1 MRFQHLSAVV
11 LLLAFILAS
20 GLQQASA
27 QNQRQNAIGMEEIVL
42 DNILAR
48 TSIRSYQDRPVEQD
62 KIEKLLRAG
71 MAAPSAVDKRP
82 WHFIVVTD
90 KQVLQGL
97 AQANPNAGMAARA
110 PLAIVVCG
118 DKTKALTRVPDYW
131 VQDVA
136 AATENILIAAQG
148 MGLGAVWTGTY
159 PVTER
164 VEKVAAVLNLPDH
177 IIPFCTIVI
186 GYPEKPQAP
195 KDKWDENNI
204 SYNTYGGAKPAMDE
218 PAPQFREFN
227 VNEDFL
233 LNPFNYF
240 TQPGGLLV
248 CAGDRTGSNAMT
260 IGWGALGTLWGHKT
274 NTVTVYV
281 AQARYTHEFMER
293 CDYFTIMTFKD
304 QNVLRYMGTK
314 SGRDG
319 DKAAALGLHVAYTE
333 NGTPYYEEAECVIEC
348 KKMYSGTFDPAKFK
362 DEVPR
367 DFYDGFAAGYHSFYI
382 GKVVKAYKKD

>member
-1 MRFQHLSAVV
+1 MMRIKHLIAVALLVTSA
-11 LLLAFILAS
+11 LTAT
-20 GLQQASA
+20 A
-27 QNQRQNAIGMEEIVL
+27 QNNNRQLSNGMEEIVL

-90 KQVLQGL
+90 KQVLNGL

-131 VQDVA
+131 VQDA
-136 AATENILIAAQG
+136 SAATQNILLAAQG

-159 PVTER
+159 PVTDR
-164 VEKVAAVLNLPDH
+164 VEKVAAALNLPEH
-177 IIPFCTIVI
+177 IVPFCTIII
-186 GYPEKPQAP
+186 GYPEKYQAP
-195 KDKWDENNI
+195 KDKWDEGNI
-204 SYNTYGGAKPAMDE
+204 SYNTYGGKKPDAIE
-218 PAPQFREFN
+218 PERTFHEFT
-227 VNEDFL
+227 VTEDFL

-240 TQPGGLLV
+240 SQPGGMLV
-248 CAGDRTGSNAMT
+248 CAGNKEKSNAMT
-260 IGWGALGTLWGHKT
+260 IGWGALGNLWGHGT
-274 NTVTVYV
+274 STVTVYV
-281 AQARYTHEFMER
+281 AEKRFTRQFME
-293 CDYFTIMTFKD
+293 DNEYFTIMTFKD
-304 QNVLRYMGTK
+304 RDVLRYMGTK

-333 NGTPYYEEAECVIEC
+333 NGTPYYQEAECVIEC
-348 KKMYSGTFDPAKFK
+348 KTMYSQEFDPKHFR
-362 DEVPR
+362 DDVPR
-367 DFYDGFAAGYHSFYI
+367 DFYNGFSAGFHAFYI
-382 GKVVKAYKKD
+382 GKIVKALKK

>member
-1 MRFQHLSAVV
+1 MKIQQ
-11 LLLAFILAS
+11 LLAGTLLMMFLFTS
-20 GLQQASA
+20 VQPVHA
-27 QNQRQNAIGMEEIVL
+27 QNKRQNVIGMEEIVL

-62 KIEKLLRAG
+62 KIEKMLRAG
-71 MAAPSAVDKRP
+71 MAAPSAVDRRP

-97 AQANPNAGMAARA
+97 AEANPNAGMAARA

-136 AATENILIAAQG
+136 AATENILLAAHG

-159 PVTER
+159 PNEER
-164 VEKVAAVLNLPDH
+164 VKGVTRVLNLPEH
-177 IIPFCTIVI
+177 IVPFCTIVI

-195 KDKWDENNI
+195 KDKWNEDNI
-204 SYNTYGGAKPAMDE
+204 SYNTFGGSKPAMVE
-218 PAPQFREFN
+218 PEPVLREFN

-240 TQPGGLLV
+240 SQPGGLLV
-248 CAGDRTGSNAMT
+248 CAGDRNGNNAMT

-293 CDYFTIMTFKD
+293 NDYFTIMTFKD
-304 QNVLRYMGTK
+304 QNVLRYMGTR

-348 KKMYSGTFDPAKFK
+348 KKIYSDTFDPANFK
-362 DEVPR
+362 DEVPLN
-367 DFYDGFAAGYHSFYI
+367 FYDGFEAGYHSFYI
-382 GKVVKAYKKD
+382 GKVVKAMKK

>member
-1 MRFQHLSAVV
+1 MRIKQ
-11 LLLAFILAS
+11 LLLAAVLVASTLATTTS
-20 GLQQASA
+20 TMA
-27 QNQRQNAIGMEEIVL
+27 QNNRQYSIGMEQIIL

-62 KIEKLLRAG
+62 KIENLLRAG

-90 KQVLQGL
+90 RQVLNGL
-97 AQANPNAGMAARA
+97 AEANPNAGMAARA

-118 DKTKALTRVPDYW
+118 DKTRALTRVPDYW

-136 AATENILIAAQG
+136 AATENILLAAQG

-159 PVTER
+159 PTTER
-164 VEKVAAVLNLPDH
+164 VEKVTAVLNLPEH
-177 IIPFCTIVI
+177 IVPFCTIVI
-186 GYPEKPQAP
+186 GYPERYQAP
-195 KDKWDENNI
+195 KDKWDEGNI
-204 SYNTYGGAKPAMDE
+204 SYNTYGGKKPQIIE
-218 PAPQFREFN
+218 PERTLREFT
-227 VNEDFL
+227 VTEDFL

-240 TQPGGLLV
+240 SQPGGMLV
-248 CAGDRTGSNAMT
+248 CAGNREKSNAMT
-260 IGWGALGTLWGHKT
+260 IGWGALGNLWGHGT
-274 NTVTVYV
+274 STVTVYV
-281 AQARYTHEFMER
+281 AQARYTREFMEQ

-304 QNVLRYMGTK
+304 MDVLRYMGTR

-348 KKMYSGTFDPAKFK
+348 KTMYSGTFDPANFR
-362 DEVPR
+362 DDVPR
-367 DFYDGFAAGYHSFYI
+367 DFYDGFKAGYHSFYI
-382 GKVVKAYKKD
+382 GKIVKAMKK

>member
-1 MRFQHLSAVV
+1 MMRIKQ
-11 LLLAFILAS
+11 LLAVAL
-20 GLQQASA
+20 LVASA
-27 QNQRQNAIGMEEIVL
+27 LTATTQNHNRQLSNGMEDIVL

-90 KQVLQGL
+90 KQVLEGL

-131 VQDVA
+131 VQDA
-136 AATENILIAAQG
+136 SAATENILLAAQG

-159 PVTER
+159 PVTDR
-164 VEKVAAVLNLPDH
+164 VEKVAAVLNLPEH

-186 GYPEKPQAP
+186 GYPEKYQAP
-195 KDKWDENNI
+195 KDKWDEGNI
-204 SYNTYGGAKPAMDE
+204 SYNTFGGKKPEVIE
-218 PAPQFREFN
+218 PERTFHEFT
-227 VNEDFL
+227 VTEDFL

-240 TQPGGLLV
+240 SQPGGMLV
-248 CAGDRTGSNAMT
+248 CAGNRDKSNAMT
-260 IGWGALGTLWGHKT
+260 IGWGALGNLWGHGT

-281 AQARYTHEFMER
+281 AEKRFTREFMENN
-293 CDYFTIMTFKD
+293 DYFTIMTFKD
-304 QNVLRYMGTK
+304 RDVLRYMGTR

-348 KKMYSGTFDPAKFK
+348 KTMYSQEFAPEHFRD
-362 DEVPR
+362 DVPR
-367 DFYDGFAAGYHSFYI
+367 NFYDGFAAGYHTLYI
-382 GKVVKAYKKD
+382 GKVIKAMKK

>member
-1 MRFQHLSAVV
+1 MMRIKQ
-11 LLLAFILAS
+11 LLAVAL
-20 GLQQASA
+20 LVASA
-27 QNQRQNAIGMEEIVL
+27 LTATTQNHNRQLSNGMEDIVL

-90 KQVLQGL
+90 KQVLEGL

-131 VQDVA
+131 VQDA
-136 AATENILIAAQG
+136 SAATENILLAAQG

-159 PVTER
+159 PVTDR
-164 VEKVAAVLNLPDH
+164 VEKVAAVLNLPEH

-186 GYPEKPQAP
+186 GYPERGQAP
-195 KDKWDENNI
+195 KDKWDEGNI
-204 SYNTYGGAKPAMDE
+204 SYNTFGGKKPEVIE
-218 PAPQFREFN
+218 PERTFHEFT
-227 VNEDFL
+227 VTEDFL

-240 TQPGGLLV
+240 SQPGGMLV
-248 CAGDRTGSNAMT
+248 CAGNRDKSNAMT
-260 IGWGALGTLWGHKT
+260 IGWGALGNLWGHGT

-281 AQARYTHEFMER
+281 AEKRFTREFMENN
-293 CDYFTIMTFKD
+293 DYFTIMTFKD
-304 QNVLRYMGTK
+304 RNVLRYMGTK

-348 KKMYSGTFDPAKFK
+348 KTMYSQEFAPEHFRD
-362 DEVPR
+362 DVPR
-367 DFYDGFAAGYHSFYI
+367 NFYDGFAAGYHSFYI
-382 GKVVKAYKKD
+382 GKIIKAMKK

>member
-1 MRFQHLSAVV
+1 MMRIKHLIAVALLVTSA
-11 LLLAFILAS
+11 LTAT
-20 GLQQASA
+20 A
-27 QNQRQNAIGMEEIVL
+27 QNNNRQLSNGMEEIVL

-90 KQVLQGL
+90 KQVLNGL

-131 VQDVA
+131 VQDA
-136 AATENILIAAQG
+136 SAATQNILLAAQG

-159 PVTER
+159 PVTDR
-164 VEKVAAVLNLPDH
+164 VEKVAAALNLPEH
-177 IIPFCTIVI
+177 IVPFCTIVI
-186 GYPEKPQAP
+186 GYPEKYQAP
-195 KDKWDENNI
+195 KDKWDEGNI
-204 SYNTYGGAKPAMDE
+204 SYNTYGGKKPDAIE
-218 PAPQFREFN
+218 PERTFHEFT
-227 VNEDFL
+227 VTEDFL

-240 TQPGGLLV
+240 SQPGGMLV
-248 CAGDRTGSNAMT
+248 CAGNKEKSNAMT
-260 IGWGALGTLWGHKT
+260 IGWGALGNLWGHGT
-274 NTVTVYV
+274 SSVTVYV
-281 AQARYTHEFMER
+281 AEKRFTRQFME
-293 CDYFTIMTFKD
+293 DNEYFTIMTFKD
-304 QNVLRYMGTK
+304 RDVLSYMGTK

-333 NGTPYYEEAECVIEC
+333 NGTPYYQEAECVIEC
-348 KKMYSGTFDPAKFK
+348 KTMYSQEFDPKHFR
-362 DEVPR
+362 DDVPR
-367 DFYDGFAAGYHSFYI
+367 DFYNGFSAGFQAFYI
-382 GKVVKAYKKD
+382 GKIVKALKK

>member
-1 MRFQHLSAVV
+1 MRIKHLTIVA
-11 LLLAFILAS
+11 LLLAFIFAGS
-20 GLQQASA
+20 HEASA
-27 QNQRQNAIGMEEIVL
+27 QNKRQNAIGMEEIVL

-82 WHFIVVTD
+82 WHFVVVTD
-90 KQVLQGL
+90 KAVLNGL
-97 AQANPNAGMAARA
+97 AEANPNAGMAARA

-118 DKTKALTRVPDYW
+118 DKSKALARVPDYW

-136 AATENILIAAQG
+136 AATENILLAAQG
-148 MGLGAVWTGTY
+148 IGLGAVWTGTY
-159 PVTER
+159 PVTDR
-164 VEKVAAVLNLPDH
+164 VEKVAKVINLPEH
-177 IIPFCTIVI
+177 IVPFCTIVM
-186 GYPEKPQAP
+186 GYPERPQAP
-195 KDKWDENNI
+195 KDKWDESNI
-204 SYNTYGGAKPAMDE
+204 SYNTYGGSKPAVSE
-218 PAPQFREFN
+218 PAPTFSEFT

-248 CAGDRTGSNAMT
+248 CAGDRNASNAMT

-281 AQARYTHEFMER
+281 AQKRYTHEFMER

-304 QNVLRYMGTK
+304 QNVLRYMGTR

-348 KKMYSGTFDPAKFK
+348 KKIYSDTFDPAKFK
-362 DEVPR
+362 DEVPHN
-367 DFYDGFAAGYHSFYI
+367 FYDGFEAGYHSFYI
-382 GKVVKAYKKD
+382 GKVVKAFKK

>member
-1 MRFQHLSAVV
+1 MMRIKHLIAVALLVTSA
-11 LLLAFILAS
+11 LTAT
-20 GLQQASA
+20 A
-27 QNQRQNAIGMEEIVL
+27 QNNNRQLSNGMEEIVL

-90 KQVLQGL
+90 KQVLNGL

-131 VQDVA
+131 VQDA
-136 AATENILIAAQG
+136 SAATQNILLAAQG

-159 PVTER
+159 PVTDR
-164 VEKVAAVLNLPDH
+164 VEKVAAALNLPEH
-177 IIPFCTIVI
+177 IVPFCTIVI
-186 GYPEKPQAP
+186 GYPEKYQAP
-195 KDKWDENNI
+195 KDKWDEGNI
-204 SYNTYGGAKPAMDE
+204 SYNTYGGKKPDAIE
-218 PAPQFREFN
+218 PERTFHEFT
-227 VNEDFL
+227 VTEDFL

-240 TQPGGLLV
+240 SQPGGMLV
-248 CAGDRTGSNAMT
+248 CAGNKEKSNAMT
-260 IGWGALGTLWGHKT
+260 IGWGALGNLWGHGT
-274 NTVTVYV
+274 STVTVYV
-281 AQARYTHEFMER
+281 AEKRFTRQFME
-293 CDYFTIMTFKD
+293 DNEYFTIMTFKD
-304 QNVLRYMGTK
+304 RDVLRYMGTK

-333 NGTPYYEEAECVIEC
+333 NGTPYYQEAECVIEC
-348 KKMYSGTFDPAKFK
+348 KTMYSQEFDPKHFR
-362 DEVPR
+362 DDVPR
-367 DFYDGFAAGYHSFYI
+367 DFYNGFSAGFHAFYI
-382 GKVVKAYKKD
+382 GKIVKALKK

>member
-1 MRFQHLSAVV
+1 MMRIKHLIAVALLVTSA
-11 LLLAFILAS
+11 LTAT
-20 GLQQASA
+20 A
-27 QNQRQNAIGMEEIVL
+27 QNNNRQLSNGMEEIVL

-90 KQVLQGL
+90 KQVLNGL

-131 VQDVA
+131 VQDA
-136 AATENILIAAQG
+136 SAATQNILLAAHG

-159 PVTER
+159 PVTDR
-164 VEKVAAVLNLPDH
+164 VEKVAAALNLPEH
-177 IIPFCTIVI
+177 IVPFCTIVI
-186 GYPEKPQAP
+186 GYPEKYQAP
-195 KDKWDENNI
+195 KDKWDEGNI
-204 SYNTYGGAKPAMDE
+204 SYNTYGGKKPDAIE
-218 PAPQFREFN
+218 PERTFHEFT
-227 VNEDFL
+227 VTEDFL

-240 TQPGGLLV
+240 SQPGGMLV
-248 CAGDRTGSNAMT
+248 CAGNKEKSNAMT
-260 IGWGALGTLWGHKT
+260 IGWGALGNLWGHGT
-274 NTVTVYV
+274 STVTVYV
-281 AQARYTHEFMER
+281 AEKRFTRQFME
-293 CDYFTIMTFKD
+293 DNEYFTIMTFKD
-304 QNVLRYMGTK
+304 RDVLRYMGTK

-333 NGTPYYEEAECVIEC
+333 NGTPYYQEAECVIEC
-348 KKMYSGTFDPAKFK
+348 KTMYSQEFDPKHFR
-362 DEVPR
+362 DDVPR
-367 DFYDGFAAGYHSFYI
+367 DFYNGFSAGFHAFYI
-382 GKVVKAYKKD
+382 GKIVKALKK

>member
-1 MRFQHLSAVV
+1 MLVA
-11 LLLAFILAS
+11 
-20 GLQQASA
+20 GLIIATALTATA
-27 QNQRQNAIGMEEIVL
+27 QNNRQLSTGMEEIVL

-48 TSIRSYQDRPVEQD
+48 TSIRSYQNRPVELD

-82 WHFIVVTD
+82 WHFVVVTD
-90 KQVLQGL
+90 KQVLEGL

-131 VQDVA
+131 VQDA
-136 AATENILIAAQG
+136 SAATENILIAAQG

-164 VEKVAAVLNLPDH
+164 VEKVAAVLNLPEH

-186 GYPEKPQAP
+186 GYPERYQAP
-195 KDKWDENNI
+195 KDKWDEGNI
-204 SYNTYGGAKPAMDE
+204 SYNTFGGKKPEVVE
-218 PAPQFREFN
+218 PERTFHEFT
-227 VNEDFL
+227 VTEDFL

-240 TQPGGLLV
+240 SQPGGMLV
-248 CAGDRTGSNAMT
+248 CAGNRDKSNAMT
-260 IGWGALGTLWGHKT
+260 IGWGALGNLWGHGT

-281 AQARYTHEFMER
+281 AEKRFTREFMENNE
-293 CDYFTIMTFKD
+293 YFTIMTFKD
-304 QNVLRYMGTK
+304 MNVLRYMGTK

-348 KKMYSGTFDPAKFK
+348 KTMYSQEFDPKHFR
-362 DEVPR
+362 DDVPR
-367 DFYDGFAAGYHSFYI
+367 NFYDGFKAGYHSFYI
-382 GKVVKAYKKD
+382 GKIIKAMKKNSN

>member
-1 MRFQHLSAVV
+1 MKIKQWLAVV
-11 LLLAFILAS
+11 MLV
-20 GLQQASA
+20 ASA
-27 QNQRQNAIGMEEIVL
+27 MAATAQNNRELSIGMEEIVL
-42 DNILAR
+42 DNIMAR

-90 KQVLQGL
+90 KQVLNGL
-97 AQANPNAGMAARA
+97 ATANPNAGMAARA

-136 AATENILIAAQG
+136 AATENILLAAQG
-148 MGLGAVWTGTY
+148 LGLGAVWTGTY

-164 VEKVAAVLNLPDH
+164 VEKVAAVLNLPEH

-186 GYPEKPQAP
+186 GYPERHQAP
-195 KDKWDENNI
+195 KDKWDESNI
-204 SYNTYGGAKPAMDE
+204 SYNTYGGAKAATAE
-218 PAPQFREFN
+218 PARGFHEFD
-227 VNEDFL
+227 VNEDFML
-233 LNPFNYF
+233 KPFNYF
-240 TQPGGLLV
+240 SQPGGMLV
-248 CAGDRTGSNAMT
+248 CAGNRDRSNAMT
-260 IGWGALGTLWGHKT
+260 IGWGALGTLWGHGT

-281 AQARYTHEFMER
+281 AQKRYTREFMEGS
-293 CDYFTIMTFKD
+293 DYFTIMTFKD
-304 QNVLRYMGTK
+304 MDVLRYMGTK

-348 KKMYSGTFDPAKFK
+348 KKMYTHEFDPKNFN
-362 DEVPR
+362 DEVPHE
-367 DFYDGFAAGYHSFYI
+367 FYDGFSSGFHTLYI
-382 GKVVKAYKKD
+382 GKVVKALKK

>member
-1 MRFQHLSAVV
+1 MRIKQ
-11 LLLAFILAS
+11 LLLAAVLVASTLATTMPTM
-20 GLQQASA
+20 A
-27 QNQRQNAIGMEEIVL
+27 QNNRQYSIGMEQIIL

-62 KIEKLLRAG
+62 KIENLLRAG

-90 KQVLQGL
+90 RQVLNGL
-97 AQANPNAGMAARA
+97 AEANPNAGMAARA

-118 DKTKALTRVPDYW
+118 DKTRALTRVPDYW

-136 AATENILIAAQG
+136 AATENILLAAQG

-159 PVTER
+159 PTTER
-164 VEKVAAVLNLPDH
+164 VEKVTAVLNLPEH
-177 IIPFCTIVI
+177 IVPFCTIVI
-186 GYPEKPQAP
+186 GYPERYQAP
-195 KDKWDENNI
+195 KDKWDEGNI
-204 SYNTYGGAKPAMDE
+204 SYNTYGGKKPQIIE
-218 PAPQFREFN
+218 PERTLREFT
-227 VNEDFL
+227 VTEDFL

-240 TQPGGLLV
+240 SQPGGMLV
-248 CAGDRTGSNAMT
+248 CAGNREKSNAMT
-260 IGWGALGTLWGHKT
+260 IGWGALGNLWGHGT
-274 NTVTVYV
+274 STVTVYV
-281 AQARYTHEFMER
+281 AQARYTREFMEQ

-304 QNVLRYMGTK
+304 MDVLRYMGTR

-348 KKMYSGTFDPAKFK
+348 KTMYSGTFDPANFR
-362 DEVPR
+362 DDVPR
-367 DFYDGFAAGYHSFYI
+367 DFYDGFKAGYHSFYI
-382 GKVVKAYKKD
+382 GKIVKAMKK

>member
-1 MRFQHLSAVV
+1 MRIHHLLTGV
-11 LLLAFILAS
+11 LVLALAFAS
-20 GLQQASA
+20 FPTQA
-27 QNQRQNAIGMEEIVL
+27 QNKRQNQIGMEEIVL

-71 MAAPSAVDKRP
+71 MAAPSAVDRRP

-90 KQVLQGL
+90 REVLNGL

-131 VQDVA
+131 VQDVS
-136 AATENILIAAQG
+136 AATENILLAAQG

-159 PVTER
+159 PNTER
-164 VEKVAAVLNLPDH
+164 VEKVAKVVNLPEH

-186 GYPEKPQAP
+186 GYPEKYQAP
-195 KDKWDENNI
+195 KDKWDEGNI
-204 SYNTYGGAKPAMDE
+204 SYNTFGGAKPAVEE
-218 PAPQFREFN
+218 PARTFHEFT
-227 VNEDFL
+227 VTEDFM

-240 TQPGGLLV
+240 TQPGGLLM
-248 CAGDRTGSNAMT
+248 CAGDKNKSNAMT
-260 IGWGALGTLWGHKT
+260 IGWGALGTLWGHGT
-274 NTVTVYV
+274 PTVTVYV
-281 AQARYTHEFMER
+281 AEKRFTHQFMEQ
-293 CDYFTIMTFKD
+293 CEYFTIMTFKD
-304 QNVLRYMGTK
+304 QNVLEYMGTR

-333 NGTPYYEEAECVIEC
+333 NGTPYYQEAECVIEC
-348 KKMYSGTFDPAKFK
+348 KTMYGDDFDPEKFR
-362 DEVPR
+362 DEIPNK
-367 DFYDGFAAGYHSFYI
+367 FYSRFNAGFHSFYI
-382 GKVVKAYKKD
+382 GKVVKAMKK

>member
-1 MRFQHLSAVV
+1 MRIQHLTVV
-11 LLLAFILAS
+11 ALLLAFVFAGI
-20 GLQQASA
+20 QQATA
-27 QNQRQNAIGMEEIVL
+27 QNKRQNAIGMEEIVL

-82 WHFIVVTD
+82 WHFVVVTD
-90 KQVLQGL
+90 KEVLNGL
-97 AQANPNAGMAARA
+97 AEANPNAGMAAHA

-118 DKTKALTRVPDYW
+118 DKSKALTRVPDYW
-131 VQDVA
+131 VQDVS
-136 AATENILIAAQG
+136 AATENILLAAHG

-159 PVTER
+159 PVADR
-164 VEKVAAVLNLPDH
+164 VEKVAKVINLPEH
-177 IIPFCTIVI
+177 IVPFCTIVI
-186 GYPEKPQAP
+186 GYPERPQAP
-195 KDKWDENNI
+195 KDKWNEDNI
-204 SYNTYGGAKPAMDE
+204 SYNTYGGSKPAVND
-218 PAPQFREFN
+218 PAPTFNEFA

-248 CAGDRTGSNAMT
+248 CAGDRNASNAMT
-260 IGWGALGTLWGHKT
+260 IGWGALGTLWGHRT

-281 AQARYTHEFMER
+281 AQKRYTHEFMER
-293 CDYFTIMTFKD
+293 SDYFTIMTFKD
-304 QNVLRYMGTK
+304 QNVLRYMGTR

-348 KKMYSGTFDPAKFK
+348 KKIYSDTFDPENFK
-362 DEVPR
+362 DEVPSN
-367 DFYDGFAAGYHSFYI
+367 FYDGFEAGYHSFYI
-382 GKVVKAYKKD
+382 GKVVNAFKK

>member
-1 MRFQHLSAVV
+1 MMRIKHLIAVALLVTSA
-11 LLLAFILAS
+11 LTAT
-20 GLQQASA
+20 A
-27 QNQRQNAIGMEEIVL
+27 QNNNRQLSNGMEEIVL

-90 KQVLQGL
+90 KQVLNGL

-131 VQDVA
+131 VQDA
-136 AATENILIAAQG
+136 SAATQNILLAAQG

-159 PVTER
+159 PVTDR
-164 VEKVAAVLNLPDH
+164 VEKVAAALNLPEH
-177 IIPFCTIVI
+177 IVPFCTIVI
-186 GYPEKPQAP
+186 GYPEKYQAP
-195 KDKWDENNI
+195 KDKWDEGNI
-204 SYNTYGGAKPAMDE
+204 SYNTYGGKKPDAIE
-218 PAPQFREFN
+218 PERTFHEFT
-227 VNEDFL
+227 VTEDFL

-240 TQPGGLLV
+240 SQPGGMLV
-248 CAGDRTGSNAMT
+248 CAGNKEKSNAMT
-260 IGWGALGTLWGHKT
+260 IGWGALGNLWGHGT
-274 NTVTVYV
+274 STVTVYV
-281 AQARYTHEFMER
+281 AEKRFTRQFME
-293 CDYFTIMTFKD
+293 DNEYFTIMTFKD
-304 QNVLRYMGTK
+304 RDVLSYMGTK

-333 NGTPYYEEAECVIEC
+333 NGTPYYQEAECVIEC
-348 KKMYSGTFDPAKFK
+348 KTMYSQEFDPKHFR
-362 DEVPR
+362 DDVPR
-367 DFYDGFAAGYHSFYI
+367 DFYNGFSAGFHAFYI
-382 GKVVKAYKKD
+382 GKIVKALKK

>member
-1 MRFQHLSAVV
+1 MMRIKHLIAVALLVTSA
-11 LLLAFILAS
+11 LTAT
-20 GLQQASA
+20 A
-27 QNQRQNAIGMEEIVL
+27 QNNNRQLSNGMEGIVL

-90 KQVLQGL
+90 KQVLNGL

-131 VQDVA
+131 VQDA
-136 AATENILIAAQG
+136 SAATQNILLAAHG

-159 PVTER
+159 PVTDR
-164 VEKVAAVLNLPDH
+164 VEKVAAALNLPEH
-177 IIPFCTIVI
+177 IVPFCTIVI
-186 GYPEKPQAP
+186 GYPEKYQAP
-195 KDKWDENNI
+195 KDKWDEGNI
-204 SYNTYGGAKPAMDE
+204 SYNTYGGKKPDAIE
-218 PAPQFREFN
+218 PERTFHEFT
-227 VNEDFL
+227 VTEDFL

-240 TQPGGLLV
+240 SQPGGMLV
-248 CAGDRTGSNAMT
+248 CAGNKEKSNAMT
-260 IGWGALGTLWGHKT
+260 IGWGALGNLWGHGT
-274 NTVTVYV
+274 STVTVYV
-281 AQARYTHEFMER
+281 AEKRFTRQFME
-293 CDYFTIMTFKD
+293 DNEYFTIMTFKD
-304 QNVLRYMGTK
+304 RDVLRYMGTK

-348 KKMYSGTFDPAKFK
+348 KTMYSQEFDPKHFR
-362 DEVPR
+362 DDVPR
-367 DFYDGFAAGYHSFYI
+367 DFYNGFSAGFHAFYI
-382 GKVVKAYKKD
+382 GKIVKALKK

>member
-1 MRFQHLSAVV
+1 MMRIKQ
-11 LLLAFILAS
+11 LLAVAL
-20 GLQQASA
+20 LVASA
-27 QNQRQNAIGMEEIVL
+27 LTATTQNHNRQLSNGMEDIVL

-90 KQVLQGL
+90 KQVLEGL

-131 VQDVA
+131 VQDA
-136 AATENILIAAQG
+136 SAATENILLAAQG

-164 VEKVAAVLNLPDH
+164 VEKVAAVLNLPEH

-186 GYPEKPQAP
+186 GYPEKYQAP
-195 KDKWDENNI
+195 KDKWDEGNI
-204 SYNTYGGAKPAMDE
+204 SYNTFGGKKPEVIE
-218 PAPQFREFN
+218 PERTFHEFT
-227 VNEDFL
+227 VTEDFL

-240 TQPGGLLV
+240 SQPGGMLV
-248 CAGDRTGSNAMT
+248 CAGNRDKSNAMT
-260 IGWGALGTLWGHKT
+260 IGWGALGNLWGHGT

-281 AQARYTHEFMER
+281 AEKRFTREFMESS
-293 CDYFTIMTFKD
+293 DYFTIMTFKD
-304 QNVLRYMGTK
+304 RDVLRYMGTK

-348 KKMYSGTFDPAKFK
+348 KTMYSQEFAPEHFRD
-362 DEVPR
+362 DVPHE
-367 DFYDGFAAGYHSFYI
+367 FYDGFGAGYHSFYI
-382 GKVVKAYKKD
+382 GKIIKAMKK

>member
-1 MRFQHLSAVV
+1 MMRIKHLIAVALLVTSA
-11 LLLAFILAS
+11 LTATAK
-20 GLQQASA
+20 
-27 QNQRQNAIGMEEIVL
+27 NNNRQLSNGMEEIVL

-90 KQVLQGL
+90 KQVLNGL

-131 VQDVA
+131 VQDA
-136 AATENILIAAQG
+136 SAATQNILLAAQG

-159 PVTER
+159 PVTDR
-164 VEKVAAVLNLPDH
+164 VEKVAAALNLPEH
-177 IIPFCTIVI
+177 IVPFCTIVI
-186 GYPEKPQAP
+186 GYPEKYQAP
-195 KDKWDENNI
+195 KDKWDEGNI
-204 SYNTYGGAKPAMDE
+204 SYNTYGGKKPDAIE
-218 PAPQFREFN
+218 PERTFHEFT
-227 VNEDFL
+227 VTEDFL

-240 TQPGGLLV
+240 SQPGGMLV
-248 CAGDRTGSNAMT
+248 CAGNKEKSNAMT
-260 IGWGALGTLWGHKT
+260 IGWGALGNLWGHGT
-274 NTVTVYV
+274 STVTVYV
-281 AQARYTHEFMER
+281 AEKRFTRQFME
-293 CDYFTIMTFKD
+293 DNEYFTIMTFKD
-304 QNVLRYMGTK
+304 RDVLRYMGTK

-333 NGTPYYEEAECVIEC
+333 NGTPYYQEAECVIEC
-348 KKMYSGTFDPAKFK
+348 KTMYSQEFDPKHFR
-362 DEVPR
+362 DDVPR
-367 DFYDGFAAGYHSFYI
+367 DFYNGFSAGFHAFYI
-382 GKVVKAYKKD
+382 GKIVKALKK

>member
-1 MRFQHLSAVV
+1 MKIQQLLAGSLLMI
-11 LLLAFILAS
+11 LLLSSFQPAL
-20 GLQQASA
+20 A
-27 QNQRQNAIGMEEIVL
+27 QNKRQNAIGMEEIVL

-82 WHFIVVTD
+82 WHYIVVTD
-90 KQVLQGL
+90 KQVLKGL
-97 AQANPNAGMAARA
+97 AEANPNAGMAARA

-118 DKTKALTRVPDYW
+118 DKNKALTRVPDYW
-131 VQDVA
+131 VQDA
-136 AATENILIAAQG
+136 SAATENILIAAQG

-186 GYPEKPQAP
+186 GYPERPQAP
-195 KDKWDENNI
+195 KDKWNEDNI
-204 SYNTYGGAKPAMDE
+204 SYNTFGGAKPAVAE
-218 PAPQFREFN
+218 PAPAFREFN

-248 CAGDRTGSNAMT
+248 CAGDRNGSNAMT
-260 IGWGALGTLWGHKT
+260 IGWGALGTLWGHRT

-281 AQARYTHEFMER
+281 AEGRYTHEFMER
-293 CDYFTIMTFKD
+293 SDNFTIMTFKD
-304 QNVLRYMGTK
+304 QNVLRYMGTR

-348 KKMYSGTFDPAKFK
+348 KKIYSDTFDPANFK
-362 DEVPR
+362 DEVPHN
-367 DFYDGFAAGYHSFYI
+367 FYDGFEAGYHTFYI
-382 GKVVKAYKKD
+382 GKVVKALKK

>member
-1 MRFQHLSAVV
+1 MIAVALLVTSA
-11 LLLAFILAS
+11 LTAT
-20 GLQQASA
+20 A
-27 QNQRQNAIGMEEIVL
+27 QNNNRQLSNGMEEIIL

-48 TSIRSYQDRPVEQD
+48 TSIRSYQERPVEQD

-90 KQVLQGL
+90 KQVLNGL

-131 VQDVA
+131 VQDA
-136 AATENILIAAQG
+136 SAATQNILLAAQG

-159 PVTER
+159 PVTDR
-164 VEKVAAVLNLPDH
+164 VEKVAAALNLPEH
-177 IIPFCTIVI
+177 IVPFCTIVI
-186 GYPEKPQAP
+186 GYPEKYQAP
-195 KDKWDENNI
+195 KDKWDEGNI
-204 SYNTYGGAKPAMDE
+204 SYNTYGGKKPDAIE
-218 PAPQFREFN
+218 PERAFHEFT
-227 VNEDFL
+227 VTEDFL

-240 TQPGGLLV
+240 SQPGGMLV
-248 CAGDRTGSNAMT
+248 CAGNKEKSNAMT
-260 IGWGALGTLWGHKT
+260 IGWGALGNLWGHGT
-274 NTVTVYV
+274 STVTVYV
-281 AQARYTHEFMER
+281 AEKRFTRQFME
-293 CDYFTIMTFKD
+293 DNEYFTIMTFKD
-304 QNVLRYMGTK
+304 RDVLRYMGTK

-348 KKMYSGTFDPAKFK
+348 KTMYSQEFDPKHFR
-362 DEVPR
+362 DDVPR
-367 DFYDGFAAGYHSFYI
+367 DFYNGFSAGFHAFYI
-382 GKVVKAYKKD
+382 GKIVKALKK

>member
-1 MRFQHLSAVV
+1 MKIQHIIAMVV
-11 LLLAFILAS
+11 LMASLAS
-20 GLQQASA
+20 SQQTMA
-27 QNQRQNAIGMEEIVL
+27 QNNKRQNVIGMEEIVL

-71 MAAPSAVDKRP
+71 MAAPSAVDRRP

-90 KQVLQGL
+90 KPVLEGL
-97 AQANPNAGMAARA
+97 AQANPNAGMAAHA

-136 AATENILIAAQG
+136 AATQNILLAAQG

-159 PVTER
+159 PTPER
-164 VEKVAAVLNLPDH
+164 VQGVTRVLNLPEH

-186 GYPEKPQAP
+186 GYPEKYQAP
-195 KDKWDENNI
+195 KDKWDESNI
-204 SYNTYGGAKPAMDE
+204 SYNTFGGKKPDVIE
-218 PAPQFREFN
+218 PERTFHEFT
-227 VNEDFL
+227 VTEDFL

-240 TQPGGLLV
+240 SQPGGMLV
-248 CAGDRTGSNAMT
+248 CAGNRDKSNAMT
-260 IGWGALGTLWGHKT
+260 IGWGALGNLWGHGT

-281 AQARYTHEFMER
+281 AEKRFTREFMENN
-293 CDYFTIMTFKD
+293 DYFTIMTFKD
-304 QNVLRYMGTK
+304 RDVLRYMGTR

-348 KKMYSGTFDPAKFK
+348 KTMYSQEFAPEHFRD
-362 DEVPR
+362 DVPR
-367 DFYDGFAAGYHSFYI
+367 NFYDGFTAGYHSFYI
-382 GKVVKAYKKD
+382 GKVVKAFKK

>member
-1 MRFQHLSAVV
+1 MKMGHLLVA
-11 LLLAFILAS
+11 
-20 GLQQASA
+20 GLIMATALTATA
-27 QNQRQNAIGMEEIVL
+27 QNNRQLSTGMEEIVL

-82 WHFIVVTD
+82 WHFVVVTD
-90 KQVLQGL
+90 KQVLEGL

-131 VQDVA
+131 IQDSS

-164 VEKVAAVLNLPDH
+164 VEKVAAVLNLPEH

-186 GYPEKPQAP
+186 GYPERYQAP
-195 KDKWDENNI
+195 KDKWDEGNI
-204 SYNTYGGAKPAMDE
+204 SYNTFGGKKPEVVE
-218 PAPQFREFN
+218 PERTFHEFT
-227 VNEDFL
+227 VTEDFL

-240 TQPGGLLV
+240 SQPGGMLV
-248 CAGDRTGSNAMT
+248 CAGNRDKSNAMT
-260 IGWGALGTLWGHKT
+260 IGWGALGNLWGHGT

-281 AQARYTHEFMER
+281 AEKRFTREFMENNE
-293 CDYFTIMTFKD
+293 YFTIMTFND
-304 QNVLRYMGTK
+304 MNVLRYMGTK

-348 KKMYSGTFDPAKFK
+348 KTMYSQEFDPKHFR
-362 DEVPR
+362 DDVPR
-367 DFYDGFAAGYHSFYI
+367 NFYDGFKAGYHSFYI
-382 GKVVKAYKKD
+382 GKIIKAMKK

>member
-1 MRFQHLSAVV
+1 MRIQHLVAVA
-11 LLLAFILAS
+11 LIFAFALMAA
-20 GLQQASA
+20 QPATA
-27 QNQRQNAIGMEEIVL
+27 QNKRQNAIGMEEIVL

-62 KIEKLLRAG
+62 KIEKMLRAG

-90 KQVLQGL
+90 RQILEGL
-97 AQANPNAGMAARA
+97 AEANPNAGMAARA

-118 DKTKALTRVPDYW
+118 DKSKALTRVPDYW

-136 AATENILIAAQG
+136 AATENILLAAQG

-159 PVTER
+159 PVTDR
-164 VEKVAAVLNLPDH
+164 VEKVAKVLNLPEH
-177 IIPFCTIVI
+177 IVPFCTIVI
-186 GYPEKPQAP
+186 GYPEMYQAP
-195 KDKWDENNI
+195 KDKWDEGNI
-204 SYNTYGGAKPAMDE
+204 SYNTFGGAKPAMGE
-218 PAPQFREFN
+218 SAPAFHEFP

-248 CAGDRTGSNAMT
+248 CAGDRNKSNAMT

-281 AQARYTHEFMER
+281 AERRYTHEFMEAS
-293 CDYFTIMTFKD
+293 DYFTIMTFKD

-348 KKMYSGTFDPAKFK
+348 KKIYSDTFDPEKFT
-362 DEVPR
+362 DDVPR
-367 DFYDGFAAGYHSFYI
+367 NFYDGFEAGYHTVYI
-382 GKVVKAYKKD
+382 GKVVKAMKK

>member
-1 MRFQHLSAVV
+1 MS
-11 LLLAFILAS
+11 S
-20 GLQQASA
+20 GPAMS
-27 QNQRQNAIGMEEIVL
+27 QNNRQYSIGMEEIVL

-48 TSIRSYQDRPVEQD
+48 TSIRSYQERAVEQD

-71 MAAPSAVDKRP
+71 MAAPSAVDRRP
-82 WHFIVVTD
+82 WHFIAVTD
-90 KQVLQGL
+90 RQVLEGL

-136 AATENILIAAQG
+136 AATENILLAAQG

-164 VEKVAAVLNLPDH
+164 VEKVAAVLNLPEH
-177 IIPFCTIVI
+177 IVPFCTIVI

-195 KDKWDENNI
+195 KDKWDESNI
-204 SYNTYGGAKPAMDE
+204 SYNTYGGKKPEMAE
-218 PAPQFREFN
+218 TERRLHEFT
-227 VNEDFL
+227 VTDDFL

-240 TQPGGLLV
+240 SQPGGMLV
-248 CAGDRTGSNAMT
+248 CAGSRDKSNAMT
-260 IGWGALGTLWGHKT
+260 IGWGALGTLWGHRT

-281 AQARYTHEFMER
+281 AQARYTHEMMENS
-293 CDYFTIMTFKD
+293 DYFTIMTFED
-304 QNVLRYMGTK
+304 QNVLRYMGSH

-348 KKMYSGTFDPAKFK
+348 KKIYSDTFAPENFK

-367 DFYDGFAAGYHSFYI
+367 NFYDGFSAGYHTFYI
-382 GKVVKAYKKD
+382 GKVVKAMKK

>member
-1 MRFQHLSAVV
+1 MKIGHLLVA
-11 LLLAFILAS
+11 
-20 GLQQASA
+20 GLIIATALTATA
-27 QNQRQNAIGMEEIVL
+27 QNNRQLSTSMEEIVL

-82 WHFIVVTD
+82 WHFVVVTD
-90 KQVLQGL
+90 KQVLEGL

-131 VQDVA
+131 VQDA
-136 AATENILIAAQG
+136 SAATENILIAAQG

-164 VEKVAAVLNLPDH
+164 VEKVAAVLNLPEH

-186 GYPEKPQAP
+186 GYPDRYQAP
-195 KDKWDENNI
+195 KDKWDEGNI
-204 SYNTYGGAKPAMDE
+204 SYNTFGGTKPAMTE
-218 PAPQFREFN
+218 PAPVFHEFT

-248 CAGDRTGSNAMT
+248 CAGDRNSSNAMT
-260 IGWGALGTLWGHKT
+260 IGWGALGTLWGHRT

-281 AQARYTHEFMER
+281 AEGRYTHEFMER

-304 QNVLRYMGTK
+304 MNVLRYMGTK

-348 KKMYSGTFDPAKFK
+348 KKIYSDTFDPAKFK
-362 DEVPR
+362 DDVPR
-367 DFYDGFAAGYHSFYI
+367 DFYDGFSAGYHTFYI
-382 GKVVKAYKKD
+382 GKVIKAMKKNPN

>member
-1 MRFQHLSAVV
+1 MIRIRHLLVTG
-11 LLLAFILAS
+11 LLMAATLVPAK
-20 GLQQASA
+20 A
-27 QNQRQNAIGMEEIVL
+27 QNNNRQLSTGMEEIIL

-82 WHFIVVTD
+82 WHFVVVTD
-90 KQVLQGL
+90 KQALEGL
-97 AQANPNAGMAARA
+97 ATANPNAGMAARA

-131 VQDVA
+131 VQDA
-136 AATENILIAAQG
+136 SAATENILIAAQG

-159 PVTER
+159 PVTDR
-164 VEKVAAVLNLPDH
+164 VDKVAAVLNLPEH

-186 GYPEKPQAP
+186 GYPEKYQAP
-195 KDKWDENNI
+195 KNKWNEDNI
-204 SYNTYGGAKPAMDE
+204 SYNTYGGKKPETAE
-218 PAPQFREFN
+218 HERTFHEFT
-227 VNEDFL
+227 VTEDFL

-240 TQPGGLLV
+240 SQPGGMLV
-248 CAGDRTGSNAMT
+248 CAGNREKSNAMT
-260 IGWGALGTLWGHKT
+260 IGWGALGNLWGHGT
-274 NTVTVYV
+274 STVTVYV
-281 AQARYTHEFMER
+281 AQARYTHEFMEQ

-304 QNVLRYMGTK
+304 QDVLRYMGTR

-319 DKAAALGLHVAYTE
+319 DKAQALGLHVAYTE

-348 KKMYSGTFDPAKFK
+348 KTMYGQEFDPANFR
-362 DEVPR
+362 DDVPR
-367 DFYDGFAAGYHSFYI
+367 EFYDGFKAGYHSFYI
-382 GKVVKAYKKD
+382 GKIIKAMKK

>member
-1 MRFQHLSAVV
+1 MKIGHLLVA
-11 LLLAFILAS
+11 
-20 GLQQASA
+20 GLIMATALTATA
-27 QNQRQNAIGMEEIVL
+27 QNNRQLSTGMEEIVL

-82 WHFIVVTD
+82 WHFVVVTD
-90 KQVLQGL
+90 KQVLEGL

-131 VQDVA
+131 IQDSS

-164 VEKVAAVLNLPDH
+164 VEKVAAVLNLPEH

-186 GYPEKPQAP
+186 GYPERYQAP
-195 KDKWDENNI
+195 KDKWDEGNI
-204 SYNTYGGAKPAMDE
+204 SYNTFGGKKPEVVE
-218 PAPQFREFN
+218 PERTFHEFT
-227 VNEDFL
+227 VTEDFL

-240 TQPGGLLV
+240 SQPGGMLV
-248 CAGDRTGSNAMT
+248 CAGNRDKSNAMT
-260 IGWGALGTLWGHKT
+260 IGWGALGNLWGHGT

-281 AQARYTHEFMER
+281 AEKRFTREFMENNE
-293 CDYFTIMTFKD
+293 YFTIMTFND
-304 QNVLRYMGTK
+304 MNVLRYMGTK

-348 KKMYSGTFDPAKFK
+348 KTMYSQEFDPKHFR
-362 DEVPR
+362 DDVPR
-367 DFYDGFAAGYHSFYI
+367 NFYDGFKAGYHSFYI
-382 GKVVKAYKKD
+382 GKIIKAMKK

>member
-1 MRFQHLSAVV
+1 MRFQHLTVV
-11 LLLAFILAS
+11 ALLLAFIVA
-20 GLQQASA
+20 GGQQLSA
-27 QNQRQNAIGMEEIVL
+27 QNNKRQNVIGMEEIVL

-82 WHFIVVTD
+82 WHFVVVTD
-90 KQVLQGL
+90 KQVLEGL
-97 AQANPNAGMAARA
+97 AEANPNAGMAARA

-131 VQDVA
+131 VQDA
-136 AATENILIAAQG
+136 SAATENILLAAQG

-159 PVTER
+159 PVTDR
-164 VEKVAAVLNLPDH
+164 VEKVAKVINLPEH
-177 IIPFCTIVI
+177 IVPFCTIVI
-186 GYPEKPQAP
+186 GYPEKYQAP
-195 KDKWDENNI
+195 KDKWDESNI
-204 SYNTYGGAKPAMDE
+204 SYNTYGGEKPAVTE
-218 PAPQFREFN
+218 PAPAFHEFA

-248 CAGDRTGSNAMT
+248 CAGDRDKSNAMT
-260 IGWGALGTLWGHKT
+260 IGWGALGTLWGHRT

-281 AQARYTHEFMER
+281 AEGRYTHEFMENQE
-293 CDYFTIMTFKD
+293 YFTIMTFKD
-304 QNVLRYMGTK
+304 KNVLHYMGTK

-319 DKAAALGLHVAYTE
+319 DKAATLGLHVAYTE

-348 KKMYSGTFDPAKFK
+348 KKIYSDTFDPKKFK
-362 DEVPR
+362 DEVPIN
-367 DFYDGFAAGYHSFYI
+367 FYDGFEAGYHTFYI
-382 GKVVKAYKKD
+382 GKVVKAFKK